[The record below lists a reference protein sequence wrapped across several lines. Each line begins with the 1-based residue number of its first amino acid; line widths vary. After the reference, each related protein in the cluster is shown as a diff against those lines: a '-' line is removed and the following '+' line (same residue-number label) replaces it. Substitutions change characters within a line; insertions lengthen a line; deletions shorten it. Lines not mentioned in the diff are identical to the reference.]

1 MEPEVIADHHD
12 IFGWDSS
19 PLQAG
24 ANDRLLYKERLI
36 ARAVHDV
43 FVVAGSRCSDYN
55 GISPSYDIAPEWLA
69 MPLGKGWGKNW
80 VVSPDFIA
88 KALKVPEVSAA
99 DTS

>member
-43 FVVAGSRCSDYN
+43 FVVAGSRCGDYN
-55 GISPSYDIAPEWLA
+55 GISPSDDIVPDRSVTT
-69 MPLGKGWGKNW
+69 GKGRI
-80 VVSPDFIA
+80 VSPDFVA